1 MTPSEAQNRV
11 KASVWKALAQA
22 EVNLSV
28 LPREQ
33 QEALVEIVTNAALM
47 EIDKE
52 IGEELNIGRDTLVSP
67 PAGDGNEDDEKVLW
81 EGRPFLS
88 VSTQYIIT
96 SERIRIIQGLLGK
109 DREDIELIRIQD
121 IDQSQTLRERLLNL
135 GDITIRSQNAS
146 QPKTVLDNISNP
158 QEVHELLRRAI
169 LNARKKYGLTYRE
182 EM

>member
-1 MTPSEAQNRV
+1 MTPTEAQNRV
-11 KASVWKALAQA
+11 KAAVWKALAQA
-22 EVNLSV
+22 DVDLSV
-28 LPREQ
+28 LPRAEQ
-33 QEALVEIVTNAALM
+33 ESLVEIVTNAALM

-52 IGEELNIGRDTLVSP
+52 IGEELTIGRKSLASQ
-67 PAGDGNEDDEKVLW
+67 GKNDEEEILW

-96 SERIRIIQGLLGK
+96 SQRVRIVEGLLGK
-109 DREDIELIRIQD
+109 EREDIELIRIQD

-135 GDITIRSQNAS
+135 GDITIRGHDSS
-146 QPKTVLDNISNP
+146 HPKAVLNNVPEP

-169 LNARKKYGLTYRE
+169 MNARKRYGLTYRE

>member
-1 MTPSEAQNRV
+1 MTPNEAQNRV

-22 EVNLSV
+22 DVDLST
-28 LPREQ
+28 LPKTE

-52 IGEELNIGRDTLVSP
+52 IGEELSVNRNTLMSK
-67 PAGDGNEDDEKVLW
+67 ETDDNDEETLW

-88 VSTQYIIT
+88 VSTHYIIT
-96 SERIRIIQGLLGK
+96 TERVRIIQGLLGK

-135 GDITIRSQNAS
+135 GDITIRGQDAS
-146 QPKTVLDNISNP
+146 QPKAVLNNVSNP
-158 QEVHELLRRAI
+158 QEVHELLRRGI
-169 LNARKKYGLTYRE
+169 LAARKRYGLTYRE

>member
-1 MTPSEAQNRV
+1 MTPTEAQSRV
-11 KASVWKALAQA
+11 KATVWKALAQA
-22 EVNLSV
+22 DVDLSV
-28 LPREQ
+28 LSKTD
-33 QEALVEIVTNAALM
+33 QEALVDIVTNAALM

-52 IGEELNIGRDTLVSP
+52 IGEELNIGRETLLTEKK
-67 PAGDGNEDDEKVLW
+67 NEEEEEILW

-96 SERIRIIQGLLGK
+96 SQRVRIVQGLLGK

-135 GDITIRSQNAS
+135 GDITIRSHDTS
-146 QPKTVLDNISNP
+146 HPKAVLNNVTNP
-158 QEVHELLRRAI
+158 QEVHELLRKAI
-169 LNARKKYGLTYRE
+169 LKARKKYGLTYRE

>member
-1 MTPSEAQNRV
+1 
-11 KASVWKALAQA
+11 VWKALAQA
-22 EVNLSV
+22 DIDLSS
-28 LPREQ
+28 LPRTE

-52 IGEELNIGRDTLVSP
+52 IGEELNIGRETLMSEKS
-67 PAGDGNEDDEKVLW
+67 GNAHDEETLW

-96 SERIRIIQGLLGK
+96 TQRVRIVQGLLGK

-135 GDITIRSQNAS
+135 GDITIRGHDTSH
-146 QPKTVLDNISNP
+146 PKAVLNNVSDP
-158 QEVHELLRRAI
+158 QAVHELLRKAI

>member
-1 MTPSEAQNRV
+1 MTPNEVQSRV
-11 KASVWKALAQA
+11 KAAVWKALAQA
-22 EVNLSV
+22 DVDLSV
-28 LPREQ
+28 LPKSE

-52 IGEELNIGRDTLVSP
+52 IGEELNISRKTMMSQEEKD
-67 PAGDGNEDDEKVLW
+67 DGEEKVLW

-96 SERIRIIQGLLGK
+96 SERVRLIQGLLGK

-135 GDITIRSQNAS
+135 GDITIRGHDTSH
-146 QPKTVLDNISNP
+146 PKAVLNNVSNP

-169 LNARKKYGLTYRE
+169 LDARKRYGLTYRE

>member
-1 MTPSEAQNRV
+1 MTPTEAQNRV
-11 KASVWKALAQA
+11 KATVWKALAQA
-22 EVNLSV
+22 DVDLSV
-28 LPREQ
+28 LPKAD

-47 EIDKE
+47 EVDKE
-52 IGEELNIGRDTLVSP
+52 IGEELNTGRKSML
-67 PAGDGNEDDEKVLW
+67 AQGGERDEEILW

-88 VSTQYIIT
+88 VSTQYVIT
-96 SERIRIIQGLLGK
+96 SQRVRIFQGFLGK

-135 GDITIRSQNAS
+135 GDIVIRGHDTSHPRA
-146 QPKTVLDNISNP
+146 VLNNIPDP

-169 LNARKKYGLTYRE
+169 LNARKQYGLTYRE

>member
-1 MTPSEAQNRV
+1 MTPGEAQNRV

-22 EVNLSV
+22 DVDLSV
-28 LPREQ
+28 LSKTD

-47 EIDKE
+47 EIDKG
-52 IGEELNIGRDTLVSP
+52 IGEELNVGKETLMSP
-67 PAGDGNEDDEKVLW
+67 PTDEGEEEKVLW

-96 SERIRIIQGLLGK
+96 TQRVRIIQGMLGK

-135 GDITIRSQNAS
+135 GDITIRGQDSNS
-146 QPKTVLDNISNP
+146 PKAVLNNVANP
-158 QEVHELLRRAI
+158 QEVHEILRRAI
-169 LNARKKYGLTYRE
+169 LNARKHYGLVYRE

>member
-1 MTPSEAQNRV
+1 MTPNEAQSRV
-11 KASVWKALAQA
+11 KATVWKALAQA
-22 EVNLSV
+22 DVDLST
-28 LPREQ
+28 LSKED

-47 EIDKE
+47 AIDKE
-52 IGEELNIGRDTLVSP
+52 IGEELSINRETLISK
-67 PAGDGNEDDEKVLW
+67 ETDDHDEETIW

-96 SERIRIIQGLLGK
+96 NQRVRIIQGLLGK
-109 DREDIELIRIQD
+109 EREDIELIRIQD

-135 GDITIRSQNAS
+135 GDISIRGHDTSS
-146 QPKTVLDNISNP
+146 PKAILNNVSNP

-169 LNARKKYGLTYRE
+169 LDARKRYGLSYRE

>member
-1 MTPSEAQNRV
+1 MTPNEAQSRV
-11 KASVWKALAQA
+11 KANVWKALALA
-22 EVNLSV
+22 EVDLSV
-28 LPREQ
+28 LPKSE

-52 IGEELNIGRDTLVSP
+52 IGQELSINRQTLMSEEQEATGEET
-67 PAGDGNEDDEKVLW
+67 LW

-88 VSTQYIIT
+88 VTTHYIIT
-96 SERIRIIQGLLGK
+96 SERVRIIQGLLGK

-121 IDQSQTLRERLLNL
+121 IDQSQSFRERLLNL
-135 GDITIRSQNAS
+135 GDITIRGHDAS
-146 QPKTVLDNISNP
+146 QPKAVLNNISDP

-169 LNARKKYGLTYRE
+169 LSARKKYGLTYRE

>member
-1 MTPSEAQNRV
+1 MTPNEAQSRV
-11 KASVWKALAQA
+11 KATVWKALAQA
-22 EVNLSV
+22 DVDLST
-28 LPREQ
+28 LPKTE

-52 IGEELNIGRDTLVSP
+52 IGEQLSINQKTLMSEEP
-67 PAGDGNEDDEKVLW
+67 DDNDEETIW

-88 VSTQYIIT
+88 VSTHYIIT
-96 SERIRIIQGLLGK
+96 SQRVRIIQGLLGK

-135 GDITIRSQNAS
+135 GDITIRGQDSN
-146 QPKTVLDNISNP
+146 QPKAVLNNVSDP
-158 QEVHELLRRAI
+158 QTVHELLRRAI
-169 LNARKKYGLTYRE
+169 LDARKRYGLVYRE

>member
-22 EVNLSV
+22 EIDLSS
-28 LPREQ
+28 LPKTE

-52 IGEELNIGRDTLVSP
+52 IGEELNIGRDTLMSEKS
-67 PAGDGNEDDEKVLW
+67 GNDHDEETLW

-96 SERIRIIQGLLGK
+96 TQRVRIVQGLLGK

-135 GDITIRSQNAS
+135 GDITIRGHDTSH
-146 QPKTVLDNISNP
+146 PKAVLNNVSDP
-158 QEVHELLRRAI
+158 QAVHELLRKAI
-169 LNARKKYGLTYRE
+169 LTARKKYGLTYRE

>member
-1 MTPSEAQNRV
+1 MTPNEAQSRV
-11 KASVWKALAQA
+11 KAAVWKALAQA
-22 EVNLSV
+22 DVDLSV

-52 IGEELNIGRDTLVSP
+52 IGKELNIGRNTLMSKQV
-67 PAGDGNEDDEKVLW
+67 GDDHDEQVLW

-96 SERIRIIQGLLGK
+96 SQRVRIIQGLLGK

-121 IDQSQTLRERLLNL
+121 IDQSQTLRERVLNL
-135 GDITIRSQNAS
+135 GDITIRGHDSS
-146 QPKTVLDNISNP
+146 HPKVVLNNISDP

>member
-1 MTPSEAQNRV
+1 MTPSEAQSRV

-22 EVNLSV
+22 DIDLST
-28 LPREQ
+28 LPRTE
-33 QEALVEIVTNAALM
+33 QEALVEIVTNAALL

-52 IGEELNIGRDTLVSP
+52 IGEELNINRKTLIP
-67 PAGDGNEDDEKVLW
+67 EQPGAHDEEILW

-96 SERIRIIQGLLGK
+96 SQRVRIVQGLLGK

-121 IDQSQTLRERLLNL
+121 IDQSQSLRERLLNL
-135 GDITIRSQNAS
+135 GDIVIRGHDAS
-146 QPKTVLDNISNP
+146 HPKAILNNISDP
-158 QEVHELLRRAI
+158 QAVHELLRKAI
-169 LNARKKYGLTYRE
+169 LIARKKYGLTYRE